1 MAQKSNL
8 LTLRNTYKN
17 LNLLYSNKKVFNIGL
32 YFLKNLSQLLNCRNI
47 FLTSSNLNLNE
58 NKINLHLFVF
68 FRTVKVI
75 HLRRKII
82 KYRIKKVIKQK
93 KSFFLQKF
101 YQKLFF
107 NNLLF
112 LRNYIGFLKLKNLNL
127 LLCQRE
133 NKIIQAKMY
142 FLYKKVAYNLFPR
155 RFNFFIDSVKIT
167 TLFLKGFIST
177 NFFVKNLGNIFK
189 ILQKR
194 KHVKFLYFIKKL
206 FKNLLETQ
214 SGHNSILGIKCR
226 INGKLRG
233 KTRSSTC
240 CIFIGQVPNQSLN
253 KFVDYAKTH
262 VFTVYGVFGFKLWVY
277 RDFKLI
283 N

>member
-17 LNLLYSNKKVFNIGL
+17 LNLSYSNKKVFKIGL

-47 FLTSSNLNLNE
+47 FLTNSNLNLNE
-58 NKINLHLFVF
+58 NKINLHLFVL

-75 HLRRKII
+75 HLRRKVIAHRI
-82 KYRIKKVIKQK
+82 TNAIKKKPLP
-93 KSFFLQKF
+93 FLQNS

-107 NNLLF
+107 SNLLL

-133 NKIIQAKMY
+133 NKAIQIKMY
-142 FLYKKVAYNLFPR
+142 FLYKKIAYTLFPR
-155 RFNFFIDSVKIT
+155 RFNFFIDSIKIT

-177 NFFVKNLGNIFK
+177 SFFVRNLGNIFK

-206 FKNLLETQ
+206 FKNLLEVQ
-214 SGHNSILGIKCR
+214 HDRNSILGVKCR

-262 VFTVYGVFGFKLWVY
+262 VLTVYGVFGFKLWVY
-277 RDFKLI
+277 RDFKLT

>member
-8 LTLRNTYKN
+8 LTLRSTYKN
-17 LNLLYSNKKVFNIGL
+17 LNLLYSNKKIFKIGL
-32 YFLKNLSQLLNCRNI
+32 YFLKNLTQLLNCRNI
-47 FLTSSNLNLNE
+47 FLVNLNLNLNE

-68 FRTVKVI
+68 FRTIKVI
-75 HLRRKII
+75 HLR
-82 KYRIKKVIKQK
+82 KKLIHSRVKNVIKK

-107 NNLLF
+107 NNLLL

-133 NKIIQAKMY
+133 NKILQKKMY
-142 FLYKKVAYNLFPR
+142 YFYKKVAFNLFPR

-177 NFFVKNLGNIFK
+177 DFFIKNLGNIFK

-206 FKNLLETQ
+206 FKSLLLNQ
-214 SGHNSILGIKCR
+214 KDYNSILGIKCR

-253 KFVDYAKTH
+253 KSVDYAKTH

-277 RDFKLI
+277 RDFKL
-283 N
+283 NNN